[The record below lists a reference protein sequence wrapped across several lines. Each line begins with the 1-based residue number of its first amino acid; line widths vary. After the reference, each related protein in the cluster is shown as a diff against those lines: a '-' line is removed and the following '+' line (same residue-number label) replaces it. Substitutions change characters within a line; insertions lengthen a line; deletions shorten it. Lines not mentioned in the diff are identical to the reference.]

1 MRGAVYDFLAVSKI
15 ISIGSNTMIKIISS
29 ICPPL
34 LFYIEC
40 GNGIT
45 PAYAGSRVYN
55 GDHFIPGQDHP
66 RVCGEQ
72 SPLLA

>member
-45 PAYAGSRVYN
+45 PAYAGSSLFY
-55 GDHFIPGQDHP
+55 
-66 RVCGEQ
+66 
-72 SPLLA
+72 